1 MPPEKEQAD
10 KMDVDETPKNS
21 DEKKDAF
28 PPFENDPEILTKIQ
42 DAIALIDEDGVQ
54 SAIDKLLTLERIN
67 RGAGAAPETATI
79 CVNIVRMFGKK
90 EDWKT
95 LSEYTVL
102 LSKRRAQLKMAI
114 HRMVQEAMSYLDVL
128 PDEATKLALL
138 DTLRDVTSG
147 KIFVELERARLTRT
161 LADMK
166 VAKGDIEGAAT
177 IMQEVQV
184 ETFSGMERKEK
195 FDFILEQVRLCLE
208 RNDFIRGAI
217 ISKKIMPRQL
227 NRDGLFDIKMQFYA
241 TIIRIHMRNT
251 EYLEI
256 CIAYLERFETCKKLE
271 EKDWMRE
278 LKLASLFVVLSPRD
292 SKQSDLL
299 HRIQTFK
306 AMEELPTFAE
316 LLKLFS
322 TNELIRWPVL
332 MTQYKE
338 DIAALMVPAKEEMKD
353 EDVKWE
359 KALQERVTE
368 HNLRVLSKYYSRIR
382 LQRLAEL
389 LDMSED
395 DTERKLAAM
404 VSDKKALW
412 AKIDRPARIVS
423 FAKPK
428 DANAVLN
435 GWADNVSSLL
445 DIVEKTCH
453 LVHRETMVHAI
464 GTTKIGQ

>member
-1 MPPEKEQAD
+1 MVSEKDPAD
-10 KMDVDETPKNS
+10 KMDVDDKPKDS
-21 DEKKDAF
+21 TEKKEEF
-28 PPFENDPEILTKIQ
+28 PPFENDPDIMSKIT
-42 DAIALIDEDGVQ
+42 DAVALVDKDGVQ
-54 SAIDKLLTLERIN
+54 AVVDKLLSLERIN
-67 RGAGAAPETATI
+67 RSAAAAPETSVV
-79 CVNIVRMFGKK
+79 CVNILRIFGKK
-90 EDWKT
+90 ADWKT

-128 PDEATKLALL
+128 PDETTKLALL
-138 DTLRDVTSG
+138 ETLRDVTAG

-166 VAKGDIEGAAT
+166 IANGDIEGAAT

-184 ETFSGMERKEK
+184 ETFSGMQRAEK

-227 NRDGLFDIKMQFYA
+227 NKEGLVEIKLRFYA
-241 TIIRIHMRNT
+241 TIIRIHTRNT
-251 EYLEI
+251 DYLQI
-256 CIAYLERFETCKKLE
+256 CIAYLERFETCKKID

-278 LKLASLFVVLSPRD
+278 LKLASLFVILSPRD
-292 SKQSDLL
+292 SQQSDLL

-322 TNELIRWPVL
+322 TDELIRWPVL
-332 MTQYKE
+332 MTQYKD
-338 DIAALMVPAKEEMKD
+338 DIAALMVPAKEEVKD

-382 LQRLAEL
+382 LERLAEL

-395 DTERKLAAM
+395 NTERKLAAM

-412 AKIDRPARIVS
+412 ARIDRPARIVS

-428 DANAVLN
+428 DANTSLN
-435 GWADNVSSLL
+435 GWATNVTSLL

-453 LVHRETMVHAI
+453 LVHRETMVHSI
-464 GTTKIGQ
+464 GATKINQ